1 MADNSGSKPSL
12 LKRVLRKLK
21 SLIIGTTIL
30 GLVASNIATL
40 INDEFHNLAFNALK
54 TSMTAIMEIEA
65 VSEVLR
71 NSPVQKFVNL
81 QNSHKF
87 RLDTAKRIS
96 KRISRRA
103 VLNASKNIA
112 SIPLEVI
119 PALGVATIAALTASD
134 IYDNCQNIKD
144 MNELALAFEIE
155 EKNDENTVCG
165 MQVPEFP

>member
-119 PALGVATIAALTASD
+119 PCI
-134 IYDNCQNIKD
+134 
-144 MNELALAFEIE
+144 
-155 EKNDENTVCG
+155 
-165 MQVPEFP
+165 